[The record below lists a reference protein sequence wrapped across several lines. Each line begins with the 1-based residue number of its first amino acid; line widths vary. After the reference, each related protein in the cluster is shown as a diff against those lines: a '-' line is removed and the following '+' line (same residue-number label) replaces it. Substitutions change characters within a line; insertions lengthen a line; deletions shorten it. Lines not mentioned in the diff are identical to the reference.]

1 MSIRWDKRNKCYRF
15 EFDRYVEGR
24 RHRANRLLPKS
35 WSQAQADAFD
45 RTESARLYSVAT
57 GIGAKDPLIETAV
70 KLYLQDKTH
79 LKSYK
84 GAAEHLAII
93 LPHYRGKPMSE
104 LPAIARAIAA
114 EPLAPATNRNRIA
127 LLKAACRWAWKQH
140 NLTPIDPTAR
150 MQMPVVRNERHVY
163 VNREEM
169 LRLAIAS
176 DRADVRALIRIAFYT
191 GMRLGEIQRAV
202 LNGDVLVVDDT
213 KNGERRVVP
222 VHPRIRVCLRF
233 LPFTEKTITLQRAF
247 QRARERAN
255 LSHVRIHDLRHSAA
269 SEMINAGIDLY
280 TVGAVLGHKD
290 SRSTQRYAHLAIQ
303 TLQRAVNTIGGQKSP
318 HNGAKRAK
326 KEATQC
332 GLSR

>member
-1 MSIRWDKRNKCYRF
+1 MSIRWDNRNKCFRF
-15 EFDRYVEGR
+15 EFDRYLEGR
-24 RHRANRLLPKS
+24 RHRASRLLPKG

-45 RTESARLYSVAT
+45 RTESARLYEIAAGLSEQ
-57 GIGAKDPLIETAV
+57 DPLIETAV
-70 KLYLQDKTH
+70 KLYLQDKMH

-84 GAAEHLAII
+84 GVLEHLAII
-93 LPHYRGKPMSE
+93 LPHYKGKPISE
-104 LPAIARAIAA
+104 LPAVSRAIAA

-140 NLTPIDPTAR
+140 NLTSSDPTIR
-150 MQMPVVRNERHVY
+150 MQLPTVRNERHIY
-163 VNREEM
+163 VNREQM
-169 LRLAIAS
+169 LLLAKAADRS
-176 DRADVRALIRIAFYT
+176 DLRALIRIAFYT

-202 LNGDVLVVDDT
+202 SHEGLLVLSDT

-222 VHPRIRVCLRF
+222 VHPRIRVCLKF
-233 LPFTEKTITLQRAF
+233 FPVAAKTVTLQRAF

-269 SEMINAGIDLY
+269 SEMINAGVDLY

-290 SRSTQRYAHLAIQ
+290 SRSTQRYAHLAVQ

-318 HNGAKRAK
+318 HRHGETGK
-326 KEATQC
+326 KLAA
-332 GLSR
+332 

>member
-1 MSIRWDKRNKCYRF
+1 MSIYWDKRNKRYRF
-15 EFDRYVEGR
+15 EFDRHIEGR
-24 RHRANRLLPKS
+24 RHRANRLLSKG

-45 RTESARLYSVAT
+45 RSESARLYAIAT
-57 GIGAKDPLIETAV
+57 GVGGQDPLIETAV

-104 LPAIARAIAA
+104 LPGIARAIAA

-140 NLTPIDPTAR
+140 NLTDSDPTVR
-150 MQMPVVRNERHVY
+150 MQMPSVRNERHAY
-163 VNREEM
+163 VNRQVM
-169 LRLAIAS
+169 LQLAKAADRS
-176 DRADVRALIRIAFYT
+176 DLRALIRIAFYT

-202 LNGDVLVVDDT
+202 SHQGLLVLSDT

-222 VHPRIRVCLRF
+222 VHPRIRVCLKY
-233 LPFTEKTITLQRAF
+233 LPFTGKTITLQRAF
-247 QRARERAN
+247 QRARDKAN
-255 LSHVRIHDLRHSAA
+255 LPHVRIHDLRHSAA
-269 SEMINAGIDLY
+269 SEMINAGVDLY

-290 SRSTQRYAHLAIQ
+290 ARSTQRYAHLAIQ

-318 HNGAKRAK
+318 HTWEKSGK
-326 KEATQC
+326 K
-332 GLSR
+332 